1 MQFGH
6 ILLEH
11 IQLNL
16 IVMDEVMLL
25 KIKHLQLVHLKHY
38 MQIHV
43 REQISRLSDG
53 VQQSDEIK
61 NMMIKQL

>member
-1 MQFGH
+1 
-6 ILLEH
+6 
-11 IQLNL
+11 
-16 IVMDEVMLL
+16 MDEVMLL